1 MSIGKPPEQTFW
13 KVVAADIIAF
23 DQHKNAML
31 NDLIKAYES
40 GRNANA
46 FDANKAWVDLTRVA
60 KFYFSDRAMR
70 QEAIIPA
77 ERVKRLNAFAKALRS
92 ARGTIGNDIDGD
104 LLRGWIAA
112 VGLTVD
118 SLVVDAGV
126 ALQRETDELNK
137 ALANLVILET
147 AARRATSTVRTQR
160 GRPKGDSVLPP
171 IYISELARVFLE
183 STGLKYD
190 ASDGLFAQFVR
201 SFLAAIRP
209 SADKSD
215 GYVVESIKYA
225 RKLARRNPSG
235 SALSFL

>member
-1 MSIGKPPEQTFW
+1 MSIKPSEQTFW

-31 NDLIKAYES
+31 DDLIKAYES
-40 GRNANA
+40 GCNPSA

-92 ARGTIGNDIDGD
+92 ARGTIGNDLDGD

-112 VGLTVD
+112 VGLTID
-118 SLVVDAGV
+118 SLVVDGV
-126 ALQRETDELNK
+126 ALQRETDELNR
-137 ALANLVILET
+137 ALTNLVILET

-160 GRPKGDSVLPP
+160 GRPKGNSVLPP
-171 IYISELARVFLE
+171 IYINELARVFLE

-209 SADKSD
+209 SADESD

-225 RKLARRNPSG
+225 RKLARKNPSG